1 MKINILIND
10 LRWSKTKLQDTCER
24 SFGLAMSVSDEMNFN
39 PEVSIL
45 ACNDK
50 EICELNEK
58 FRGQN
63 SPTNI
68 LSWPEYELK
77 SEIPGQPP
85 RKMKAVVEE
94 ASRLTFIGNLAI
106 SFDRCSTESKESEI
120 TFDDHMTHILLH
132 GCLHLLGF
140 DHQNDLDANLME
152 GMEINLLSS
161 IGIKNPY
168 YGNYF
173 G

>member
-1 MKINILIND
+1 
-10 LRWSKTKLQDTCER
+10 
-24 SFGLAMSVSDEMNFN
+24 
-39 PEVSIL
+39 
-45 ACNDK
+45 
-50 EICELNEK
+50 
-58 FRGQN
+58 
-63 SPTNI
+63 
-68 LSWPEYELK
+68 
-77 SEIPGQPP
+77 
-85 RKMKAVVEE
+85 
-94 ASRLTFIGNLAI
+94 
-106 SFDRCSTESKESEI
+106 
-120 TFDDHMTHILLH
+120 MTHILLH